1 MSSDFWANKNWQRYV
16 FFRSSKKRWRIY
28 APIVVKLLRQ
38 NLQLVYVLLFVVLW
52 PKRSVYCMS
61 LWRFDLAA
69 RTFGVE
75 NIQFSNPT
83 LLDKQSKK
91 STLNANWIY
100 TLFIPFLCSSAFVLL
115 VFIIIVTLCIA
126 FQGAMSF
133 SSTAKPFWNCYLSL
147 KFCLER
153 WVHAEGRGGLLSARV
168 QDNGEGKPT
177 HDVCLCWRV
186 GWWYG
191 YGSLKIRAMN
201 LRFWPI
207 L

>member
-1 MSSDFWANKNWQRYV
+1 MVGMFV
-16 FFRSSKKRWRIY
+16 CLCLTSKKPSKRECFVP
-28 APIVVKLLRQ
+28 AGTDLGVKLLRQ
-38 NLQLVYVLLFVVLW
+38 ICTWSTSFCLLSSDQKEV
-52 PKRSVYCMS
+52 CMS

>member
-1 MSSDFWANKNWQRYV
+1 MVGMFV
-16 FFRSSKKRWRIY
+16 CLCLTSKKPSEREFFVP
-28 APIVVKLLRQ
+28 AGTDLGVKLLRQ
-38 NLQLVYVLLFVVLW
+38 ICTWSTSFCLLSSGQKEV
-52 PKRSVYCMS
+52 CMS
-61 LWRFDLAA
+61 LWRFGLAA
-69 RTFGVE
+69 RTFGFE

-91 STLNANWIY
+91 STLNA
-100 TLFIPFLCSSAFVLL
+100 AFVLL

-133 SSTAKPFWNCYLSL
+133 SSTGKPFWNCYLSL
-147 KFCLER
+147 KFCLEC
-153 WVHAEGRGGLLSARV
+153 WVHAEGRGRLLSARV
-168 QDNGEGKPT
+168 QDNVEGKPT
-177 HDVCLCWRV
+177 HDVYLCWRV